1 MFPWL
6 GLLSSSAHLFFNSKN
21 QLLQPLFSP
30 HTLPSIIK
38 EKNEHHKKFPV
49 WFSSELKLYF
59 LSLCSPLAF
68 RCVSAQNHCK
78 RLTASPDIKAM
89 KPAKTTFFKAK
100 WKENGF
106 EAQEDMNI
114 QCFLPPLWL
123 SVRHS
128 QWLSFAFLA
137 SSLIFFPSHL

>member
-1 MFPWL
+1 MKLNIFFSQIFAFPWL
-6 GLLSSSAHLFFNSKN
+6 GLLRSSAHLFFPPKISYFNHF
-21 QLLQPLFSP
+21 PPPRP
-30 HTLPSIIK
+30 HTQPSIIK
-38 EKNEHHKKFPV
+38 EKNEHHKEFLV
-49 WFSSELKLYF
+49 GFCSELKLYF

-68 RCVSAQNHCK
+68 SCVPAQNHCE
-78 RLTASPDIKAM
+78 RLTVSPDVRAM
-89 KPAKTTFFKAK
+89 RPAKITFFNAK

-128 QWLSFAFLA
+128 Q
-137 SSLIFFPSHL
+137 